1 MCGIAGFVDFDGHS
15 SEGALARVRAMTSAI
30 PYRGPDADGFFV
42 DRHVALGH
50 RRLSIIDLAG
60 GAQPMGAADGA
71 VQIVFNGEIYNFG
84 ALRDELQACGHTFRT
99 RSDTEVILAGWLE
112 WGEACVER
120 LDGMFAFALWD
131 ARIRTLMLARDRVGE
146 KPLYWHRRG
155 SRLVFG
161 SELKALRAAGGFP
174 DAQDPEALDCYFTLG
189 YVPAPRTIWRD
200 VHKLRAAHTLV
211 VRPDGLRQRRYWS
224 LSFADPRPVD
234 LDTATDELG
243 ELLDRSVRARMVAD
257 VPLGAFLSGGL
268 DSSLVVEAMTRVGAG
283 SVITHSIGFGDPR
296 TDELGIARLTA
307 ATLGTEHHE
316 SVVQP
321 QAAEIL
327 PRLAHH
333 FDEPLA
339 DSSAVPTW
347 SVCEMTRRHV
357 TVALSGDGGD
367 EAFAGYSFR
376 YLPHAHESRVRA
388 RVPAALRSAVFGA
401 AAAIWPSS
409 ARLPRPLRLKTILG
423 NLAVGDAEAFYRD
436 LAWLR
441 DDTRRAVY
449 SPDLLAELRGFS
461 AREAVIP
468 LYASSDA
475 PEAVGRA
482 QHTDMRLYMTD
493 DVLAKVDRM
502 SMAHSLEVRCPLLDP
517 AILEFAA
524 RLPAS
529 VRMSGALGKLPL
541 RRLAERRLP
550 RAVVDAPKRGFA
562 PPVARWLRTDLRPMA
577 ESLLFDRSA
586 AALDVLDRDALGRLW
601 REHLSGARDHSVFVW
616 AVMMYALWAREHAAV
631 TVQVHHAA

>member
-1 MCGIAGFVDFDGHS
+1 
-15 SEGALARVRAMTSAI
+15 
-30 PYRGPDADGFFV
+30 
-42 DRHVALGH
+42 
-50 RRLSIIDLAG
+50 
-60 GAQPMGAADGA
+60 
-71 VQIVFNGEIYNFG
+71 
-84 ALRDELQACGHTFRT
+84 
-99 RSDTEVILAGWLE
+99 
-112 WGEACVER
+112 
-120 LDGMFAFALWD
+120 
-131 ARIRTLMLARDRVGE
+131 
-146 KPLYWHRRG
+146 
-155 SRLVFG
+155 VFG

-174 DAQDPEALDCYFTLG
+174 GTQDSEALDCYFTLG

-200 VHKLRAAHTLV
+200 VYKLRAAHVMV
-211 VRPDGLRQRRYWS
+211 VRPDGLRQHRYWS

-234 LDTATDELG
+234 LDTATDELA
-243 ELLDRSVRARMVAD
+243 ELLDASVRARMVAD

-268 DSSLVVEAMTRVGAG
+268 DSSLVVEAMTRVGSG

-296 TDELGIARLTA
+296 NDELGTARLTA
-307 ATLGTEHHE
+307 AALGTSHHE
-316 SVVQP
+316 SVVKP
-321 QAAEIL
+321 QAADIL

-367 EAFAGYSFR
+367 EAFAGYTFR
-376 YLPHAHESRVRA
+376 YLPHAHEARIRQ
-388 RVPAALRSAVFGA
+388 RVPAALRSAVFGTA
-401 AAAIWPSS
+401 AALWPSS
-409 ARLPRPLRLKTILG
+409 ARLPRPLRLKTIFG
-423 NLAVGDAEAFYRD
+423 NLAVGDADAFYRD

-441 DDTRRAVY
+441 DETRRAVY
-449 SPDLLAELRGFS
+449 APDFLAGLRGFS

-482 QHTDMRLYMTD
+482 QHTDMQLYMTD

-529 VRMSGALGKLPL
+529 IRMSGSRGKLPL

-550 RAVVDAPKRGFA
+550 KAVVDAPKRGFA
-562 PPVARWLRTDLRPMA
+562 PPVARWLREDLRPMA
-577 ESLLFDRSA
+577 ESLMFDRESA
-586 AALDVLDRDALGRLW
+586 AHDVLDRAALSRVW
-601 REHLSGARDHSVFVW
+601 REHLGGTRDHSVFVW

-631 TVQVHHAA
+631 STQARHAA